1 MSELLSPNLSP
12 ETLLNAN
19 RTPEAKKRR
28 REWYLARDN
37 DDLWVIWGCADAR
50 HTFTHEKSIFI
61 RTIANG
67 GTKDNYSGIITDKR
81 IRGILMVGHFA
92 GDHDFAHT
100 PGGCGGREAKASI
113 GMPAEQVYGIT
124 HFIGRHVD
132 HHDVVIQTLLAAEK
146 AAILTDKPVLAV
158 AQNHHN
164 GTFYPLGS
172 FANRGRNMTK
182 SVPTSQFM
190 DHGYDPNL
198 LYSNGLPVISGDEIP
213 EVFDDILDLNSKY
226 LDMVY
231 QRSPDFQTT
240 QQVQNPASIGIG
252 TVIKPLRVRYSEIFD
267 LPNSAFHLSVPRL
280 NLDTEPQTLE
290 PLQLVIDQ
298 VEYPVTHKL
307 KNRGQRN
314 QSFADTNHLL
324 IETHSLDLSRSV
336 AEAYLQREWARQW
349 HLLPETQIITAEVIH
364 GNVTRIEAF
373 SK

>member
-1 MSELLSPNLSP
+1 MPRKSLSDIVLYGDSEF
-12 ETLLNAN
+12 
-19 RTPEAKKRR
+19 
-28 REWYLARDN
+28 
-37 DDLWVIWGCADAR
+37 I
-50 HTFTHEKSIFI
+50 EKYGFKPIQ
-61 RTIANG
+61 
-67 GTKDNYSGIITDKR
+67 IIDYKA
-81 IRGILMVGHFA
+81 LA
-92 GDHDFAHT
+92 GDASDNIPGVPGIGDVTATKLIQQFSTLESIYQPKNLATLPARTQKLLAEGAESAKMSLQLATIDTNVPVKLDLDKCVIHDFAHT

-240 QQVQNPASIGIG
+240 QQVQNPASN
-252 TVIKPLRVRYSEIFD
+252 K
-267 LPNSAFHLSVPRL
+267 
-280 NLDTEPQTLE
+280 
-290 PLQLVIDQ
+290 
-298 VEYPVTHKL
+298 
-307 KNRGQRN
+307 
-314 QSFADTNHLL
+314 
-324 IETHSLDLSRSV
+324 
-336 AEAYLQREWARQW
+336 
-349 HLLPETQIITAEVIH
+349 
-364 GNVTRIEAF
+364 
-373 SK
+373 

>member
-1 MSELLSPNLSP
+1 MSELLSTISP
-12 ETLLNAN
+12 ETLLRAN
-19 RTPEAKKRR
+19 RTPEAKNRR
-28 REWYLARDN
+28 REWYLARNN

-61 RTIANG
+61 RSIANG
-67 GTKDNYSGIITDKR
+67 GTRGDYLGILSDSR

-92 GDHDFAHT
+92 GEYDYAHA

-124 HFIGRHVD
+124 NFIGRHVD

-146 AAILTDKPVLAV
+146 TAILTDKPVLAI

-172 FANRGRNMTK
+172 FANRGRNITK

-190 DHGYDPNL
+190 DYGYDPNL
-198 LYSNGLPVISGDEIP
+198 LYANGLPVISGNEIP
-213 EVFDDILDLNSKY
+213 DIFTEILDLNSKY
-226 LDMVY
+226 LDDVY
-231 QRSPDFQTT
+231 EKAPDFQTT

-252 TVIKPLRVRYSEIFD
+252 TVIKPLRVRYSDIFD

-280 NLDTEPQTLE
+280 NLDTEPQGLE

-307 KNRGQRN
+307 KNRGQER
-314 QSFADTNHLL
+314 QAFADTNNLI
-324 IETHSLDLSRSV
+324 IETHSLDLSRRV
-336 AEAYLQREWARQW
+336 AEAYLQRDWARQW
-349 HLLPETQIITAEVIH
+349 HSLPETQIITTEVIH

-373 SK
+373 SN